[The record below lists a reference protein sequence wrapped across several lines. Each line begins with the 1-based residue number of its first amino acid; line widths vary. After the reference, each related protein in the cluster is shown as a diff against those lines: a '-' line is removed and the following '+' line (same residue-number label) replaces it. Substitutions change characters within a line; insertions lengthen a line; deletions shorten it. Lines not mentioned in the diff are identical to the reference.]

1 MPEKIGQYKIEKKLG
16 EGGMGAVYLGVHAL
30 LKSRAAIKTILHSNL
45 ESEEAIH
52 RLIDEGQALAS
63 LAHHHIVRVLDL
75 FAEGSRH
82 YLVMEYVEGDTLDHY
97 LKKNSPDL
105 QSALKIAIQVGE
117 GIAAAHHKDIMHRD
131 IKPANVMLT
140 LDGTVKVMDF
150 GLAKFAGASTKTRTG
165 FIVGTPRYM
174 SPEQV
179 TGSHL
184 DHRSDQYA
192 YGVLLYRLFC
202 GREPFMEGDS
212 MAIVYKH
219 IHEPPASPTD
229 WNPELPNHLVETILC
244 SLNKAPEERFN
255 DMDELLVE
263 LRFVQNEIAELPSI
277 PVTRYEPVSA
287 GHTPG
292 ASRPSSRTPTAPR
305 PSSRTP
311 SAARLAASAA
321 GSPGMRTGGSFG
333 QSGATAPRPTGSRPG
348 ASMSALGQATQQG
361 RATGA
366 APAVMQAQGETVGL
380 SSPAG
385 FSAAAKKSSSVLPVI
400 FLALFGFALLGVGGL
415 FLLWKKGMLPGFS
428 AAASSS
434 ASGILGGHHAASEAK
449 ISNGWVRIEPPP
461 QPVALG
467 IAHDDPDDAVS
478 GFRPARKIMS
488 PATPYEIQRH
498 EVTWGEL
505 DDWMASRTDISF
517 VQPAWVPAL
526 PDARKNLPVA
536 GIPWRIALTYCNSL
550 EGSLPTEEQ
559 WEYAARG
566 AERRPW
572 PWGDAPPDPA
582 QTAIYQSVGSLPHA
596 VESNPQ
602 DKTPGDQPI
611 YDLAGNVQEWTNDY
625 LRENQPGKDAEERR
639 SSNEKQPLRALRGL
653 PFTGERPAKLPAEGA
668 AVRDALCGEMLC
680 IEKFRIE
687 RQFVG
692 FRCVRAA
699 K

>member
-30 LKSRAAIKTILHSNL
+30 LRSRAAIKTILHSNL
-45 ESEEAIH
+45 ESEEAIN

-82 YLVMEYVEGDTLDHY
+82 YLVMEYVEGDTLDQY
-97 LKKNSPDL
+97 LKKESPDL
-105 QSALKIAIQVGE
+105 QSAITIAIQVGE
-117 GIAAAHHKDIMHRD
+117 GIAAAHRKDIMHRD

-140 LDGTVKVMDF
+140 TDGTVKVMDF
-150 GLAKFAGASTKTRTG
+150 GLAKFAGATTKTRTG

-184 DHRSDQYA
+184 DHRSDQYS

-244 SLNKAPEERFN
+244 SLNKAPEERFQ

-263 LRFVQNEIAELPSI
+263 LRFVQSSIADLPSI

-311 SAARLAASAA
+311 SAARVAASAA
-321 GSPGMRTGGSFG
+321 GSPGLTGGAS
-333 QSGATAPRPTGSRPG
+333 APRPAAARPTGTAPQRSQSGQRG
-348 ASMSALGQATQQG
+348 ATSQYG
-361 RATGA
+361 ATGM
-366 APAVMQAQGETVGL
+366 APAAVQAQGETQALGTPGGF
-380 SSPAG
+380 PA
-385 FSAAAKKSSSVLPVI
+385 SAKKSSSTLPII
-400 FLALFGFALLGVGGL
+400 FLALFGFALVGAGGL
-415 FLLWKKGMLPGFS
+415 FFLWKKGLLPGSRS
-428 AAASSS
+428 AASGSGASIFRDKPTPL
-434 ASGILGGHHAASEAK
+434 AAGG
-449 ISNGWVRIEPPP
+449 SNGWVRIDPPP
-461 QPVALG
+461 QPVPLG
-467 IAHDDPDDAVS
+467 IGKDDPDENVS
-478 GFRPARKIMS
+478 GFRPARKIAS
-488 PATPYEIQRH
+488 PTAAYEIQRH

-505 DDWMASRTDISF
+505 DGWMASHTDISF
-517 VQPAWVPAL
+517 VFPAWVPAQ
-526 PDARKNLPVA
+526 PEARRDLPVA
-536 GIPWRIALTYCNSL
+536 GIPWRVALSYCTSL
-550 EGSLPTEEQ
+550 QGSLPTEEQ

-566 AERRPW
+566 PQRRPW
-572 PWGDAPPDPA
+572 PWGDAQADTA
-582 QTAIYQSVGSLPHA
+582 QTALYQSAGSLPHA
-596 VESNPQ
+596 AESNPQ
-602 DKTPGDQPI
+602 DKTPGDNPI
-611 YDLAGNVQEWTNDY
+611 YDLAGNVQEWTIDY
-625 LRENQPGKDAEERR
+625 WRENQPGQDESYAR
-639 SSNEKQPLRALRGL
+639 NEKQPLRAIRGL
-653 PFTGERPAKLPAEGA
+653 PFAGDRPDKLPAEGA
-668 AVRDALCGEMLC
+668 AARDVLCGEGQC
-680 IEKFRIE
+680 VEKFKDA

-692 FRCVRAA
+692 FRCVHSAP
-699 K
+699 